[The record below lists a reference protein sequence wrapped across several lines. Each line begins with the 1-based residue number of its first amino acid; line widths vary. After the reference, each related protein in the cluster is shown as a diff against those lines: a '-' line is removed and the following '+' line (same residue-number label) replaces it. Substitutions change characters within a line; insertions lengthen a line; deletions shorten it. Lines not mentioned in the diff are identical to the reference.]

1 MDVKY
6 TMQPD
11 RPAKSPFTETT
22 QNARIELCLSL
33 WHKKDTKGL
42 LIDGDEAF
50 VRKARLLQI
59 FLCYESCVFPVF
71 CLEVVR

>member
-11 RPAKSPFTETT
+11 RPAKARFTATT

-50 VRKARLLQI
+50 VRKA
-59 FLCYESCVFPVF
+59 
-71 CLEVVR
+71 